1 MEGMRMNVYAPLLG
15 LGLVMTVLGALMIV
29 LSIKSRG
36 NKREHESSS
45 MGVIFLGPIPIV
57 LGGRGRWIIIG
68 VAAVILMVFLFTV
81 NAYQPDLLRW

>member
-29 LSIKSRG
+29 LSMKSRG
-36 NKREHESSS
+36 NERKHETSS

>member
-1 MEGMRMNVYAPLLG
+1 MRMNVYAPLLG

-29 LSIKSRG
+29 LSMKSRG
-36 NKREHESSS
+36 NEREHETSS

>member
-1 MEGMRMNVYAPLLG
+1 MEGLRMNISATLLG

-29 LSIKSRG
+29 LSMKSRG
-36 NKREHESSS
+36 NERKHESSS

-57 LGGRGRWIIIG
+57 LGDRGRWIIIG

-81 NAYQPDLLRW
+81 NVYQPYLLGW

>member
-1 MEGMRMNVYAPLLG
+1 MNVSATLLG

-29 LSIKSRG
+29 LSMKSRG
-36 NKREHESSS
+36 NERKHESSS

-57 LGGRGRWIIIG
+57 FGGRGRWILIG

-81 NAYQPDLLRW
+81 NVYQPDLLRW